1 MRCLARSNAVVVLSA
16 MITAVA
22 LISAPA
28 HAWFEFPYFV
38 IDAARLAERARTV
51 QEQAEQVNALRIQV
65 ENEAKMLRSL
75 DLSTLAGVTQ
85 GMRRIEDII
94 QRASAYDRMNPQP
107 QIDKQY
113 PLDWAGTPDEQA
125 RYESLRDQWLAKQRS
140 AITNLRTLQ
149 NGVVLEMPA
158 VELRVTELV
167 QASNAAAGLTGAAQ
181 ARNQFQA
188 ELIAEIQK
196 LHALRLTRT
205 RLKSEQHAAMQS
217 DDVRARRTA
226 EWLRR
231 DGTVPPVPQEPG
243 IYAIEPIPVAVGR

>member
-1 MRCLARSNAVVVLSA
+1 MRCLARSNVVMVLSVMVLA
-16 MITAVA
+16 IS

-28 HAWFEFPYFV
+28 HAWFDFPYFV

-51 QEQAEQVNALRIQV
+51 QEQAEQLNALRIQV

-75 DLSTLAGVTQ
+75 DRSTLAGVTQ
-85 GMRRIEDII
+85 GMRRVEEILH
-94 QRASAYDRMNPQP
+94 RAGAYGPMNPQP

-113 PLDWAGTPDEQA
+113 PLDWTGTPDDQA
-125 RYESLRDQWLAKQRS
+125 RYESLRDQWLANQRS

-158 VELRVTELV
+158 VESRVTELV
-167 QASNAAAGLTGAAQ
+167 QASNTAAGMTSAVQ
-181 ARNQFQA
+181 ARNQLQA
-188 ELIAEIQK
+188 ELVAEILK
-196 LHALRLTRT
+196 LQTLRLARA
-205 RLKSEQHAAMQS
+205 RLRSEQQSVTQS

-231 DGTVPPVPQEPG
+231 DGTVPPLPQEPG
-243 IYAIEPIPVAVGR
+243 VSTVEPISVAVGR

>member
-1 MRCLARSNAVVVLSA
+1 MRCLARSNVVVVLSV
-16 MITAVA
+16 MVTAVG

-38 IDAARLAERARTV
+38 LDAARLAERARTV

-75 DLSTLAGVTQ
+75 DFSTLAGVTQ
-85 GMRRIEDII
+85 GMRRVEDILH
-94 QRASAYDRMNPQP
+94 RAGAYDRANPQP
-107 QIDKQY
+107 RMDRQY
-113 PLDWAGTPDEQA
+113 PLDWTGMPDEQV
-125 RYESLRDQWLAKQRS
+125 RYELLRDQLLANQRS
-140 AITNLRTLQ
+140 AMTNLRTLQ

-158 VELRVTELV
+158 VESRVAELM
-167 QASNAAAGLTGAAQ
+167 QASNTAAGMTSAVQ
-181 ARNQFQA
+181 ARNQLQT

-196 LHALRLTRT
+196 LQALRLTRT
-205 RLKSEQHAAMQS
+205 RLRSEQQAEMQS

-243 IYAIEPIPVAVGR
+243 VFAIEPIPVAVGR